1 MSKKYK
7 LYNTEEKMIEVTR
20 LNDKKVIINCELIEY
35 IEANPDTVITLTTGN
50 KFVIKESMEE
60 TIEKVVKFK
69 RKIFIITKEEE
80 K

>member
-1 MSKKYK
+1 
-7 LYNTEEKMIEVTR
+7 MIEVTR

-60 TIEKVVKFK
+60 TIEKVIEFK
-69 RKIFIITKEEE
+69 RKTFINTKEEE
-80 K
+80 